1 MYFRSN
7 LSGHFAAQKIKHLR
21 KFTSGFI
28 GSQILNFA
36 ISISLSPVTRSSLV
50 PPCTIPFGG
59 PARHKTVEVDQKVK
73 GKLCKL
79 NRKKLEKLYLIYIR
93 PIFEYAFEVWDNSG
107 VSNSCKLER
116 LPLEAARII
125 TGLPIFTNTEYLY
138 RETGW
143 ERLDE
148 RRTRR
153 KLQLLYNIQNDS
165 TPSYLLDLTPSTI
178 QSTTIYP
185 LRNGNNII
193 VPFCRLSLTKDSFVS
208 ATVRE
213 WSNLNLTVRNLDTL
227 SKFKKAIRSSI
238 AMPIPRHYSYG
249 PRKLNIIL
257 TQLRCNAPFL
267 NYDLCKV
274 TIISNASCDCGAPCE
289 NFHHFFFDCDKYTD
303 NREILFNSLNWLPSN
318 INIDVN
324 LLTKRS
330 DLLTYQENIT
340 IFKHAFKYIKDS
352 KRFTIV

>member
-7 LSGHFAAQKIKHLR
+7 LSGHSAAQKIKHLR

-50 PPCTIPFGG
+50 PPCKISFGG

-93 PIFEYAFEVWDNSG
+93 PIFEYACEVWDNSG

-213 WSNLNLTVRNLDTL
+213 WSNLNLSVRNLDTL
-227 SKFKKAIRSSI
+227 SKFKKALRSSI
-238 AMPIPRHYSYG
+238 SMPIPRHYSYG
-249 PRKLNIIL
+249 P
-257 TQLRCNAPFL
+257 
-267 NYDLCKV
+267 
-274 TIISNASCDCGAPCE
+274 
-289 NFHHFFFDCDKYTD
+289 
-303 NREILFNSLNWLPSN
+303 
-318 INIDVN
+318 IN
-324 LLTKRS
+324 
-330 DLLTYQENIT
+330 
-340 IFKHAFKYIKDS
+340 
-352 KRFTIV
+352 